1 MATDFSF
8 DVVSKVD
15 MNVVDEC
22 VQAAMKEIVNRFDF
36 KGSVSKIDFNAKDA
50 KMTVASDDEFKLKS
64 VMDILN
70 TRLAKRGLPLKNF
83 QPQKLET
90 ALGGTVRQE
99 LKVQQGIPTDKAKE
113 IVAEIKKSGRKVT
126 ASIQAD
132 QVRVNSRSK
141 DELQAVMALL
151 KARSFDVDLQFTNY
165 R

>member
-1 MATDFSF
+1 MAADFSF

-50 KMTVASDDEFKLKS
+50 KMTVASDDELKLKN

-83 QPQKLET
+83 QPQKIEPLEI
-90 ALGGTVRQE
+90 A
-99 LKVQQGIPTDKAKE
+99 
-113 IVAEIKKSGRKVT
+113 
-126 ASIQAD
+126 
-132 QVRVNSRSK
+132 
-141 DELQAVMALL
+141 
-151 KARSFDVDLQFTNY
+151 KARLS
-165 R
+165 